1 MSGEDVAV
9 QRTGRL
15 GFRLAT
21 TRVIAQV
28 IWPFLRPYF
37 RLIVFGYVVGLVTV
51 LIASGFGLWVDAYLD
66 SILIDPDL
74 SQKASLYVGF
84 SAVAIGSYALLT
96 FVHAYAFAWVS
107 IEVIRKVRRRLFHT
121 ILVQGGLLI
130 DDDSSGE
137 LQTRVVAD
145 TSALGSFLGRELPG
159 LFVDVLT
166 LIFSIAGALYV
177 RPVISEE
184 MFGAV
189 FGNVYW
195 LLLIPIALLIAMV
208 MRKLQRL
215 GKLTQKAE
223 AQAGRYAGEAFR
235 NWPVVHAFNQIDR
248 ECDRFG
254 NAVNQFSMYSVAST
268 RLKLAFDSMIFTVS
282 FIGLIWF
289 LLFVGSGFAPETIL
303 ADVNRGELAAF
314 VFFSARAISAFL
326 SLMNT
331 VADFANI
338 VGRSHRITQLLN
350 STDSSQRVEVS
361 PGIHQEN
368 LTEPMYITFD
378 EVSYR
383 YRTRDDDALVNVS
396 FEIEPFKRT
405 VLVGPSG
412 SGKSTLFSALL
423 RLIEPTSGR
432 IIGNGIPASEYNI
445 KNWRQ
450 LFGFVP
456 QAEYLISGT
465 VAENISYGVDDASKE
480 DICNAASLAAIHS
493 FIQTLPRGYDTDL
506 GEVGT
511 QLSGGQRQRINLAR
525 AILTRPSI
533 YLLDEATNSLDPESE
548 QEVQTA
554 IDELSKTSTVLII
567 AHRLHTVRSADQ
579 IIVMENGRV
588 VDIGDHE
595 TLMQREPLYQ
605 TLVRAYRY

>member
-1 MSGEDVAV
+1 
-9 QRTGRL
+9 
-15 GFRLAT
+15 
-21 TRVIAQV
+21 
-28 IWPFLRPYF
+28 
-37 RLIVFGYVVGLVTV
+37 
-51 LIASGFGLWVDAYLD
+51 
-66 SILIDPDL
+66 
-74 SQKASLYVGF
+74 
-84 SAVAIGSYALLT
+84 
-96 FVHAYAFAWVS
+96 
-107 IEVIRKVRRRLFHT
+107 
-121 ILVQGGLLI
+121 
-130 DDDSSGE
+130 
-137 LQTRVVAD
+137 
-145 TSALGSFLGRELPG
+145 
-159 LFVDVLT
+159 
-166 LIFSIAGALYV
+166 
-177 RPVISEE
+177 
-184 MFGAV
+184 
-189 FGNVYW
+189 
-195 LLLIPIALLIAMV
+195 
-208 MRKLQRL
+208 
-215 GKLTQKAE
+215 
-223 AQAGRYAGEAFR
+223 
-235 NWPVVHAFNQIDR
+235 
-248 ECDRFG
+248 
-254 NAVNQFSMYSVAST
+254 
-268 RLKLAFDSMIFTVS
+268 
-282 FIGLIWF
+282 
-289 LLFVGSGFAPETIL
+289 
-303 ADVNRGELAAF
+303 
-314 VFFSARAISAFL
+314 
-326 SLMNT
+326 
-331 VADFANI
+331 
-338 VGRSHRITQLLN
+338 
-350 STDSSQRVEVS
+350 
-361 PGIHQEN
+361 
-368 LTEPMYITFD
+368 MYITFD

-423 RLIEPTSGR
+423 RLVEPTSGR

-445 KNWRQ
+445 KNWRK

-493 FIQTLPRGYDTDL
+493 FIQTLPSGYDTDL

-548 QEVQTA
+548 QDVQAA